1 MVPLV
6 VEVTAHVAEGLFF
19 LIETNQLLL
28 SFLFLFGFCLLAL
41 LHLYRYKGPF
51 EPFLEH
57 INNLNDWF
65 QLASCLTVFLQQVLE
80 FFRISAD
87 D

>member
-6 VEVTAHVAEGLFF
+6 VEVAAHVAEGLFF
-19 LIETNQLLL
+19 LIETDQLLL
-28 SFLFLFGFCLLAL
+28 SFFFLFGFCLLAL
-41 LHLYRYKGPF
+41 LHLHLYIGPF

-57 INNLNDWF
+57 INNLHDWF
-65 QLASCLTVFLQQVLE
+65 QLSSCLIACLQQVLE